1 MLKKDSKLTFVV
13 LVDTYEGLLTVRKR
27 FKDCILCGSDISC
40 MVVSRADLTDC
51 DVKKVDR
58 YIRRNGFQ
66 YISMPTDATIAQ
78 CYNAA
83 IGAINSEF
91 VCFTN
96 EYVEYNH
103 LSTIAFSKAL
113 KKAGDTNLISINY
126 RRIVKH
132 NVLGPRRYNFS
143 MKRTDVG
150 ENELLLTFLPAVFIR
165 TEFIGDTRFNDVCE
179 EETASFFLTSLWQK
193 DSTAVVFDWIYC
205 YNNSVFINLKSDAY
219 YGRTNPDF
227 YVKSLEENF
236 LPLVK
241 SYTDNGL
248 DVPLWLQRFVFYRLY
263 FKYYSNLNF
272 RNQFAVNDDEL
283 PKFFELTKQVLQCV
297 SDDLI
302 LNNEIYQQ
310 FAPPLSIRNLF
321 LYLKYDGDKDKLN
334 RSFNYDGDTLYFIE
348 CGSRFNLDLHGK
360 LTIKAFNIRNGNL
373 SIDAKYFTYML
384 YEYSSDV
391 FSVELNGKQ
400 YPVTKLDIYSHD
412 KVFGVSIE
420 KAYNFCVDLPLSEVL
435 KPDSTITFYINLN
448 GETRKMEIEFNRPPS
463 KLNTYNPYSY
473 WKITDDYTMV
483 YEDKSLVIKA
493 FTDSQLKNR
502 EKLYVK
508 YLPQAM
514 DAMVVS
520 RKLRRK
526 YKRNA
531 KALRRAY
538 FRRKHEFEGR
548 RIWLYFDKLYKAG
561 DNGEYAFRHAM
572 KRNDGIECYYII
584 NKDSLDYPRL
594 KAEFP
599 DNLLVY
605 DTFKCQLYALMA
617 ENVVATHPDII
628 EFCSIKLKLASAIK
642 DLFNANLIC
651 IAHGITI
658 QKNADYQHRLYDNTM
673 FYTTSSKYEVNHI
686 RNPIYGYRED
696 EVALTGLA
704 RFDGLKNNDQK
715 QILITPTWRRNI
727 VGKASR
733 NTARQYADGFK
744 QTNYY
749 KIYNSLINDKR
760 IIEIAK
766 KTGYKIIFLLHP
778 AMSAQIDDY
787 DRNDYVELIQA
798 SGDLNYEK
806 ILTESSLMVTDYSGI
821 HYDFG
826 YMRKPVIYYQPK
838 EVPMRFEEGGMKFS
852 TMGFGPVCSEY
863 EDAVSL
869 ICEYMENECKMPDEF
884 KQHADDFFAFD
895 DFNSSERIY
904 DAILKWTNERKNYET
919 AQ

>member
-1 MLKKDSKLTFVV
+1 MFKKDKKLTFVV

-27 FKDCILCGSDISC
+27 FKDCILSSSWIQCL
-40 MVVSRADLTDC
+40 VVSRADMTDC
-51 DVKKVDR
+51 DCAKVDR
-58 YIRRNGFQ
+58 YMRRNNFDFVT
-66 YISMPTDATIAQ
+66 MPSDSTIAQ
-78 CYNAA
+78 CYNAV
-83 IGAINSEF
+83 IDKIKGEF

-96 EYVEYNH
+96 EHVEYNH

-113 KKAGDTNLISINY
+113 KKESDTNLISINH
-126 RRIVKH
+126 RRISRYYTLK
-132 NVLGPRRYNFS
+132 PRRYNFS
-143 MKRTDVG
+143 MNRCDVG
-150 ENELLLTFLPAVFIR
+150 DAKLFISFLPAVFIR
-165 TEFIGDTRFNDVCE
+165 TDFIGDTRFSDVCE
-179 EETASFFLTSLWQK
+179 EESAAFFLTSLWKK

-205 YNNSVFINLKSDAY
+205 YNNSAFINLKSDSY
-219 YGRTNPDF
+219 YGKTNPDF
-227 YVKSLEENF
+227 YIKSLKESF
-236 LPLVK
+236 LPLIR

-248 DVPLWLQRFVFYRLY
+248 DVPMWLQRFVYYRLY
-263 FKYYSNLNF
+263 YKYYSNLNF
-272 RNQFAVNDDEL
+272 RNQFVVNDDEL
-283 PKFFELTKQVLQCV
+283 DEFFDLTKQALKCV

-302 LNNEIYQQ
+302 FNNEEYEQ
-310 FAPPLSIRNLF
+310 FVPPFSIRNLF
-321 LYLKYDGDKDKLN
+321 MYFKYDGDMTKLN
-334 RSFNYDGDTLYFIE
+334 RSFTIEDDNLYFNQAG
-348 CGSRFNLDLHGK
+348 CKYNLELHKK
-360 LTIKAFNIRNGNL
+360 LIVKAFNIRNGNL
-373 SIDAKYFTYML
+373 SIDAKYFTHML
-384 YEYSSDV
+384 YDYDNNA

-400 YPVTKLDIYSHD
+400 YPLIKNEIYALT
-412 KVFGVSIE
+412 KVFSVSIE
-420 KAYNFCVDLPLSEVL
+420 KAYSFIVNLPLSEVL
-435 KPDSTITFYINLN
+435 KPDATISFYVTLN
-448 GETRKMEIEFNRPPS
+448 GVKQQLELEFNRPPS

-473 WKITDDYTMV
+473 WRVTDNLTLV
-483 YEDKSLVIKA
+483 YEDKSLVLKA
-493 FTDSQLKNR
+493 FTPLQLKKR
-502 EKLYVK
+502 EWRYLSKLPK
-508 YLPQAM
+508 AM
-514 DAMVVS
+514 AAMVANRVTRQNYILNAFVL
-520 RKLRRK
+520 RK
-526 YKRNA
+526 
-531 KALRRAY
+531 AY
-538 FRRKHEFEGR
+538 FLNKRKFEGR

-572 KRNDGIECYYII
+572 SRNDGIECYYII

-599 DNLLVY
+599 DNLLIY
-605 DTFKCQLYALMA
+605 DTLKCQLYALMA
-617 ENVVATHPDII
+617 ENIVATHPDII
-628 EFCSIKLKLASAIK
+628 EFCSIKLKLASAVK
-642 DLFNANLIC
+642 DLFNGNLIC

-673 FYTTSSKYEVNHI
+673 FYTTSSKYEVAHI

-715 QILITPTWRRNI
+715 QILITPTWRRNL

-733 NTARQYADGFK
+733 NTAREYTDGFK
-744 QTNYY
+744 QTSYY
-749 KIYNSLINDKR
+749 KIYNSLINDER
-760 IIEIAK
+760 IIEVAK

-838 EVPMRFEEGGMKFS
+838 EVPMRFEEGGMKFA

-869 ICEYMENECKMPDEF
+869 ICEYMENECKMPLEF

-904 DAILKWTNERKNYET
+904 DAILKWTNERKNYEIN
-919 AQ
+919 

>member
-1 MLKKDSKLTFVV
+1 MLKKDTRLTFVV
-13 LVDTYEGLLTVRKR
+13 LVDSYDGLLSVKKH
-27 FKDCILCGSDISC
+27 FKDCILSSSWIQCL
-40 MVVSRADLTDC
+40 VVSRADMTDC
-51 DVKKVDR
+51 DCAKVDR
-58 YIRRNGFQ
+58 YMRRNNFD
-66 YISMPTDATIAQ
+66 YVSMPTDSTIAQ
-78 CYNAA
+78 CYNAV
-83 IGAINSEF
+83 IDKIKGEF

-103 LSTIAFSKAL
+103 LSTIAFSKAY

-150 ENELLLTFLPAVFIR
+150 ENELLLSFLPAVFVR
-165 TEFIGDTRFNDVCE
+165 TDFIGDTRFSDVCE
-179 EETASFFLTSLWQK
+179 EETASFFLTSLWKK
-193 DSTAVVFDWIYC
+193 DSQAVVFDWIYC
-205 YNNSVFINLKSDAY
+205 YNNSAFINLKSDSY
-219 YGRTNPDF
+219 YGKTNPDF
-227 YVKSLEENF
+227 YIKSLKEGF
-236 LPLVK
+236 LPLIR

-248 DVPLWLQRFVFYRLY
+248 DVPMWLQRFVYYRLY
-263 FKYYSNLNF
+263 YKYYSNLNF
-272 RNQFAVNDDEL
+272 RNQFVVNDDEL
-283 PKFFELTKQVLQCV
+283 DEFFDLTKQALKCV

-302 LNNEIYQQ
+302 FNNEEYEQ
-310 FAPPLSIRNLF
+310 FVPPFSIRNLF
-321 LYLKYDGDKDKLN
+321 MYFKYDGDMTKLN
-334 RSFNYDGDTLYFIE
+334 RSFSIEDDNLYFNQAG
-348 CGSRFNLDLHGK
+348 CKYNLELHKK
-360 LTIKAFNIRNGNL
+360 LIVKAFNIRNGNL
-373 SIDAKYFTYML
+373 SIDAKYFTHML
-384 YEYSSDV
+384 YDYDNNA

-400 YPVTKLDIYSHD
+400 YPLIKNEIYALT
-412 KVFGVSIE
+412 KVFSVSIE
-420 KAYNFCVDLPLSEVL
+420 KAYSFIVNLPLSEVL
-435 KPDSTITFYINLN
+435 KPDATISFYVTLN
-448 GETRKMEIEFNRPPS
+448 GVKQQLELEFNRPPS

-473 WKITDDYTMV
+473 WRVTDNLTLV
-483 YEDKSLVIKA
+483 YEDKSLVLKA
-493 FTDSQLKNR
+493 FTPLQLKKR
-502 EKLYVK
+502 EWLYLSKLPK
-508 YLPQAM
+508 AM
-514 DAMVVS
+514 AAMVANRVTRQNYIINAFVL
-520 RKLRRK
+520 RK
-526 YKRNA
+526 
-531 KALRRAY
+531 AY
-538 FRRKHEFEGR
+538 FMNKRKFEGR

-572 KRNDGIECYYII
+572 SRNDGIECYYII

-599 DNLLVY
+599 DNLLIY
-605 DTFKCQLYALMA
+605 DTLKCQLYALMA

-628 EFCSIKLKLASAIK
+628 EFCSIKLKLASAVK

-673 FYTTSSKYEVNHI
+673 FYTTSSKYEVAHI

-733 NTARQYADGFK
+733 NTAREYADGFK

-749 KIYNSLINDKR
+749 KIYNSLINDER
-760 IIEIAK
+760 IIEVAK

-869 ICEYMENECKMPDEF
+869 ICEYMENECKMPDEY
-884 KQHADDFFAFD
+884 KKHADDFFAFD

-904 DAILKWTNERKNYET
+904 DAILKWTNERKNYEIN
-919 AQ
+919 